1 VKGTSDLDVVQ
12 QAKAAAGLAE
22 AEERNRL
29 LYVALTRARDRLY
42 VAGFEGRNAPP
53 PDCWYNLIRD
63 GLADRLQEAPTKDG
77 RVVWRLAS
85 AQTAKPEPSTAKGA
99 AATAASPLPA
109 WARAPAPEEPLIR
122 VPLAPSRLAP
132 LETDAAGE
140 PVERP
145 PSRFAEPPILPP
157 TALAADGRFLRGTLT
172 HGLLEHLPTLPREA
186 WAAAAEAFVASGGAQ
201 LPASVRKSIVKET
214 LAVLRDPTFAPLFG
228 PTSRAEVAIVADV
241 PHPQGRG
248 PALRLA
254 GKIDRLVEDGT
265 TILIVDY
272 KTNRPPPKDVAQVA
286 EAYLLQLA
294 AYRLAV
300 KRIFPGLHVRA
311 AILWTDGPRI
321 MEIPTTTLEAQQ
333 QRLWQLEPASLDA

>member
-1 VKGTSDLDVVQ
+1 
-12 QAKAAAGLAE
+12 
-22 AEERNRL
+22 
-29 LYVALTRARDRLY
+29 
-42 VAGFEGRNAPP
+42 
-53 PDCWYNLIRD
+53 
-63 GLADRLQEAPTKDG
+63 
-77 RVVWRLAS
+77 
-85 AQTAKPEPSTAKGA
+85 
-99 AATAASPLPA
+99 
-109 WARAPAPEEPLIR
+109 
-122 VPLAPSRLAP
+122 
-132 LETDAAGE
+132 
-140 PVERP
+140 VERP

-300 KRIFPGLHVRA
+300 QRIFPGLHVRA